1 MAGTGGA
8 RPEGAGDPV
17 GADQHEPTVLLVED
31 DDNARF
37 AMAAL
42 LAHEGYQVLTAAT
55 AHDALGVLRT
65 PSSPIDVVLLD
76 VPLPDASGLDICAR
90 LGELHPGTPVIVC
103 TGEATPEEA
112 AAAWGSPCSMAD
124 RMRVT
129 SLIGTPARLAGPAP
143 SVRPAVL
150 GGRWN
155 GDGPRPSP
163 RPPARA

>member
-1 MAGTGGA
+1 MASTGGA

-31 DDNARF
+31 DDNVRF

-42 LAHEGYQVLTAAT
+42 LAQEGYQVLTAAT

-76 VPLPDASGLDICAR
+76 VHLPDASGIDLCAR
-90 LGELHPGTPVIVC
+90 LRQLRLGTPVIVC

-112 AAAWGSPCSMAD
+112 AELLRLGVRRYLQKPVSPDELLAT
-124 RMRVT
+124 VEA
-129 SLIGTPARLAGPAP
+129 SLP
-143 SVRPAVL
+143 
-150 GGRWN
+150 
-155 GDGPRPSP
+155 
-163 RPPARA
+163 